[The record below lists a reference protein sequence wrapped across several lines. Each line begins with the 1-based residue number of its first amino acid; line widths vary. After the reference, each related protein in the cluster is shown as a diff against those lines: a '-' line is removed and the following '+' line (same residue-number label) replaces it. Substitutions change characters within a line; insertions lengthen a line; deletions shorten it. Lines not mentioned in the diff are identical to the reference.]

1 MLSTERTKH
10 TPDFIKV
17 VEESYLR
24 SSAYF
29 SGRVPHIDLIIEEV
43 GVTIVEK
50 RIEDAYDML
59 IDINLS
65 YDDLYYEASHGFFGD
80 THLDLR
86 AEVIDVLGY
95 LGYFVRTGDGFMNE
109 PVVSVW

>member
-1 MLSTERTKH
+1 MLSTETAKH
-10 TPDFIKV
+10 SPDFIKV

-59 IDINLS
+59 TDINLS
-65 YDDLYYEASHGFFGD
+65 YDNLYYEASHGFFGD

-86 AEVIDVLGY
+86 TEVIDVLGY
-95 LGYFVRTGDGFMNE
+95 LGYFVRMNDGFLNE
-109 PVVSVW
+109 PVISVW